1 MVSGG
6 RFPHGKIPSC
16 GAASS
21 GVSRT
26 TMKHTVPQALVRN
39 TDAFDAGIPELF
51 YPAVLFR
58 WTGIIRENPIRGIDH
73 PRKNS
78 HQ

>member
-1 MVSGG
+1 
-6 RFPHGKIPSC
+6 
-16 GAASS
+16 
-21 GVSRT
+21 
-26 TMKHTVPQALVRN
+26 MKHTVPQALVRN